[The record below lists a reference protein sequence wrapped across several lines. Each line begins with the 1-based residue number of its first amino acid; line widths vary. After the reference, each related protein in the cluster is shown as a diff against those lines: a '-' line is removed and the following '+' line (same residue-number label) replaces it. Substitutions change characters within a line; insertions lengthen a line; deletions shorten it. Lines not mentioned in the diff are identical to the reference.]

1 MKSFIGEDDIEQAIC
16 NRLSLPEYGWK
27 RIECDAR
34 VEAQDEVLSTG
45 RANPSECILPDVFLA
60 ALKRLNPQ
68 VDDEVLEGILK
79 NFRKDYT
86 ATDMVDTNYKLY
98 NQIRNGIQVKVRKN
112 GKEDFA
118 IVRLFDFDHPER
130 NDFHCVNQMW
140 IKGHYR
146 YRRPDV
152 LLFVNGLPVV
162 FIELKNST
170 VKIEEAYNKN
180 LTSYRKDIPNI
191 FSFNQ
196 ICVLSNGLQT
206 KIGAWNSKYEF
217 FFEWL
222 RVDDEKEKLDREQ
235 ISEHGLSI
243 QTLIDGLFRKERLL
257 DYIEN
262 FVFFDNKRI
271 KIISKNHQYL
281 GVNNLMKNVERRE
294 SLNGKLGVFW
304 HTQGS
309 GKSYSMVM
317 FVRKVK
323 RKLHGNF
330 TFLVITDRE
339 DLDAQIHKTFV
350 RSEVIGDK
358 EECQPKNSTQLRDFL
373 RSNKP
378 MVFTL
383 IHKFQYDKTKKYP
396 LLSDRNDIFV
406 LVDEAH
412 RTQYKQLA
420 ENMHTG
426 LPNANYIAFTGTPL
440 LGSKRLTN
448 QWFGDYVSEY
458 NFAQAIGDGST
469 APLFYSRRVPEVGLT
484 NDWLDTDIDQICE
497 DENLNDREKELLE
510 NSSSRIMEVFKRE
523 ERLDRIARDI
533 AHHFPRRGFLGKGM
547 VVSVDKYTA
556 VRMYDKVKHYLPEEK
571 KKLVEERN
579 HAKTEEERAEKCRQL
594 EFLSNMDMAVVISKE
609 DGEEEKFA
617 AQGLDIVPHRKKME
631 AISPDG
637 KDIEDR
643 FKDKDDPLSLVFV
656 CAMWLTGFDVP
667 ALSTLY
673 LDKPMKGHT
682 LMQAIARA
690 NRVFPGKPCGIIVD
704 YVNVFKYM
712 QQALSDYASSG
723 DDMDYP
729 AKDIGLLIANIDR
742 TIVECDGF
750 LLSLGVKIDGIIA
763 EGNTLDQLEM
773 FRKAYNRI
781 LEKDEWKDRFKVLTN
796 LLMNLYDAAKPEIFE
811 RAWYNEKFA
820 PLAYLRGL
828 FCNQIDD
835 EKLRRA
841 KQRMAETLD
850 QSVSSVM
857 AGMTGSLAD
866 GSMAADE
873 LHPRPGYMI
882 HQGKVIDLSKID
894 VEALRKE
901 LNATPY
907 KALEVE
913 DLRSFIEQT
922 LVQMINRNC
931 TRVKFSERYKNIID
945 KYNAG
950 GSENEDYYEKLLQ
963 LVEELKKEQSR
974 STDIGLKEEELE
986 IYDMLT
992 SGRKLTKVEEQK
1004 VILASKN
1011 LYKKLLEEKDKVMVV
1026 DWYKDEQPRHQVL
1039 ALIQTSLNED
1049 LPMSYDRMSFNDKTH
1064 LLFEHFVDMAVQ
1076 GYGWVA

>member
-1 MKSFIGEDDIEQAIC
+1 MKSFISEDDIEQAVC
-16 NRLSLPEYGWK
+16 NRLSQPEYGWK

-34 VEAQDEVLSTG
+34 VEAQNEVLITG
-45 RANPSECILPDVFLA
+45 RANPSECILPDILLA
-60 ALKRLNPQ
+60 SLKRINPQ
-68 VDDEVLEGILK
+68 IEETVLQNIVHDL
-79 NFRKDYT
+79 RKDFT
-86 ATDMVDTNYKLY
+86 GTDMVDTNYSLY
-98 NQIRNGIQVKVRKN
+98 QKIRNGIKVPIRKN
-112 GKEDFA
+112 GKEDFD
-118 IVRLFDFDHPER
+118 IVKLIDFDAVLL

-180 LTSYRKDIPNI
+180 LTSYRQDIPNI
-191 FSFNQ
+191 FAFNQ

-206 KIGAWNSKYEF
+206 KIGAWGSKFEF

-222 RVDDEKEKLDREQ
+222 RVDDEKEKLNREQ
-235 ISEHGLSI
+235 IEEHGLSV
-243 QTLIDGLFRKERLL
+243 TNLIDGLFRKKRLL

-271 KIISKNHQYL
+271 KIIAKNHQYL
-281 GVNNLMKNVERRE
+281 GVNNLMKSVRNRE
-294 SLNGKLGVFW
+294 KLNGKLGVFW

-339 DLDAQIHKTFV
+339 DLDDQIHKTFV
-350 RSEVIGDK
+350 RTEVIGNK

-373 RSNKP
+373 RTNKP

-458 NFAQAIGDGST
+458 NFAQAIKDGST
-469 APLFYSRRVPEVGLT
+469 VPLFYSRRVPEVGLT
-484 NDWLDTDIDQICE
+484 NNWLDTDIDQICE
-497 DENLNDREKELLE
+497 EENLNGREKELLE
-510 NSSSRIMEVFKRE
+510 NSSSRILEVIKRE
-523 ERLDRIARDI
+523 ERLDRIAKDI
-533 AHHFPRRGFLGKGM
+533 AHHFPRRGFMGKGM

-556 VRMYDKVKHYLPEEK
+556 VRMYDKVQKYWAEEK
-571 KKLVEERN
+571 KALVKERNEAKTQEER
-579 HAKTEEERAEKCRQL
+579 EKINAML
-594 EFLSNMDMAVVISKE
+594 AYMNKVEMAVVISKE
-609 DGEEEKFA
+609 DGEEGKFA
-617 AQGLDIVPHRKKME
+617 AQGLDITLHRKKLE
-631 AISPDG
+631 AITADG

-667 ALSTLY
+667 SLSTLY

-690 NRVFPGKPCGIIVD
+690 NRVFPGKSCGIIVD

-712 QQALSDYASSG
+712 QQALSDYASTG

-750 LLSLGVKIDGIIA
+750 LLSLGVKIGGIIA

-820 PLAYLRGL
+820 P
-828 FCNQIDD
+828 
-835 EKLRRA
+835 
-841 KQRMAETLD
+841 
-850 QSVSSVM
+850 
-857 AGMTGSLAD
+857 
-866 GSMAADE
+866 
-873 LHPRPGYMI
+873 
-882 HQGKVIDLSKID
+882 
-894 VEALRKE
+894 
-901 LNATPY
+901 
-907 KALEVE
+907 
-913 DLRSFIEQT
+913 
-922 LVQMINRNC
+922 
-931 TRVKFSERYKNIID
+931 
-945 KYNAG
+945 
-950 GSENEDYYEKLLQ
+950 
-963 LVEELKKEQSR
+963 
-974 STDIGLKEEELE
+974 
-986 IYDMLT
+986 
-992 SGRKLTKVEEQK
+992 
-1004 VILASKN
+1004 
-1011 LYKKLLEEKDKVMVV
+1011 
-1026 DWYKDEQPRHQVL
+1026 
-1039 ALIQTSLNED
+1039 
-1049 LPMSYDRMSFNDKTH
+1049 
-1064 LLFEHFVDMAVQ
+1064 
-1076 GYGWVA
+1076 